1 MGKMQLAHSVIP
13 VMKGKVMSF
22 GLIAEFEI
30 LYHHRRDQ
38 CWLVIPSFDTG
49 STQSEIVERVKVID
63 ILT

>member
-1 MGKMQLAHSVIP
+1 
-13 VMKGKVMSF
+13 MKGKVMSF